1 MNSENKSIT
10 SSKYLEKMTVDLTI
24 VNPAKLSF
32 KNKCGKDI
40 FKKIRFIH
48 KECLFYERNAKQR
61 CWLTLNFFSEWK

>member
-10 SSKYLEKMTVDLTI
+10 SEKYLEKMTVDLTI

-40 FKKIRFIH
+40 FKYKKTKFIIRSILNKIYSQGMSV
-48 KECLFYERNAKQR
+48 L
-61 CWLTLNFFSEWK
+61 

>member
-40 FKKIRFIH
+40 FKYKKTKFIIRSVLKKNKIYSQGMSVLW
-48 KECLFYERNAKQR
+48 KEC
-61 CWLTLNFFSEWK
+61 